1 MNPRISVLLADD
13 HSLIRESLRARL
25 DTEPDLKTVGTVS
38 NADDAASQAIQL
50 KPDVVLMDIDMPGLA
65 AFEAAKIIKSRS
77 PNTRVI
83 FLSAFFHDRYIEE
96 ALEAGASGYL
106 TKGESPESVIQGVRT
121 VASGGTCF
129 SPDVQSRI
137 VVDSKGLKLAA
148 QAQTRTATLTRRE
161 MEVLRYLAR
170 GMSKKQVAQTM
181 HLSVKTVERHS
192 DRLMNKLD
200 IHDRVELARFAI
212 REGLAEP

>member
-1 MNPRISVLLADD
+1 MANPITLLLADD
-13 HSLIRESLRARL
+13 HSLMRESLRTRL
-25 DTEPDLKTVGTVS
+25 EKEPDLQVIATAS
-38 NADDAASQAIQL
+38 NADEAASESIRL
-50 KPDVVLMDIDMPGLA
+50 RPDIVLMDIDMPGLA
-65 AFEAAKIIKSRS
+65 SFEAVKVIKSRCTE
-77 PNTRVI
+77 TRII

-96 ALEAGASGYL
+96 ALAAGASGYL
-106 TKGESPESVIQGVRT
+106 TKGESPEAVIQSVRT

-137 VVDSKGLKLAA
+137 VVDSRGLKLATPV
-148 QAQTRTATLTRRE
+148 QTRTGTLTRRE

-192 DRLMNKLD
+192 DRLMSKLD